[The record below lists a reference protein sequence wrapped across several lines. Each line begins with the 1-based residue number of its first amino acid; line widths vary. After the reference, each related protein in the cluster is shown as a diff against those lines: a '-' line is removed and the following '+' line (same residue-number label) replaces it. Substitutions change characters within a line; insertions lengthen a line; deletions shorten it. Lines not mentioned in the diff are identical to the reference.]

1 MKKLGLLATLAMCV
15 TIGGVYAAWNYADTT
30 TFVDRETVS
39 IGLTAAGSVTGESL
53 EITHNS
59 LKFLIDDTNGD
70 KKGDTVVAEGEITVT
85 YTAVANNF
93 ETVNIYCNVEIDG
106 TYFTTTLSAN
116 ELTQTFD
123 LQQNY
128 DEPDEPSN
136 YIAGQGGT
144 LVWTIPASAFEITTN
159 PESIVSLPT
168 KQDYDNFSISG
179 NQIRVEFTTAPRA

>member
-53 EITHNS
+53 EITQNS

-106 TYFTTTLSAN
+106 TYYKTTLSAN

-123 LQQNY
+123 LKQNY
-128 DEPDEPSN
+128 DAPSN
-136 YIAGQGGT
+136 YTKGQGGT

-159 PESIVSLPT
+159 PENIVNLPT
-168 KQDYDNFSISG
+168 KEDYDNFSISG

>member
-15 TIGGVYAAWNYADTT
+15 TVGGVYAAWNYADTT

-53 EITHNS
+53 EITQNS

-70 KKGDTVVAEGEITVT
+70 KKGDVVVAEGSITVT

-106 TYFTTTLSAN
+106 TYFTTTLTTN
-116 ELTQTFD
+116 ELTTAFD
-123 LQQNY
+123 LQQDYN
-128 DEPDEPSN
+128 EEDEPSN
-136 YIAGQGGT
+136 YTAGQGGT
-144 LVWTIPASAFEITTN
+144 LVWTIPASAFKITTN